1 MEERWGAGGGS
12 GGGHR
17 GIKLRYFPEHQ
28 RPLGVRRG
36 SLTDTVS
43 PSPQVKHVAT
53 RTPKLHKNN

>member
-1 MEERWGAGGGS
+1 MGGRRGVK

-17 GIKLRYFPEHQ
+17 GIKFRYFPEHQ

-36 SLTDTVS
+36 SLTVS
-43 PSPQVKHVAT
+43 LSPQVKHVAT